1 LKAEMSSR
9 MSRSIVGTDAIYA
22 MDATLPAGTR
32 KCGQQV

>member
-1 LKAEMSSR
+1 MSSR